1 MPGWRPADLAAPGT
15 LGSVTE
21 TSIVPGGAGSAPWS
35 EPGWW
40 DELTGWVDERLA
52 EAGIRRRGAPT
63 HVRSWAR
70 SALASV
76 ETDHGRFWTKQVPA
90 VFAHEI
96 AVTGLLT
103 DVDPGSVAPTFA
115 VDVPG
120 ARMITSH
127 VDGPSLADVTDG
139 PGAWTATLARLGEL
153 QRVLAADRTA
163 LETAGV
169 TAAPVGALAGSVA
182 GLLGDER
189 LTRPGEPDGLTA
201 DELARLQDRAEAI
214 AAACRELTGS
224 GVPESLDH
232 GDLSARQVIVGDMGP
247 VILDWS
253 DGSITHPFLSAAAF
267 LDDDRAPVTGVPAR
281 AELIDAYLG
290 PWVGAALITL
300 DDGRRAVELA
310 STVLPVHV
318 AALYADRVLPGLGWP
333 DDPDLTKV
341 VPALLRRLVNGRAR

>member
-1 MPGWRPADLAAPGT
+1 MPAADRAGPGT
-15 LGSVTE
+15 LDGVTE
-21 TSIVPGGAGSAPWS
+21 TSILPDGAGSAPWS
-35 EPGWW
+35 RPGWW
-40 DELTGWVDERLA
+40 AELTGWVDERLA
-52 EAGIRRRGAPT
+52 DAGIRRHGAPT

-76 ETDHGRFWTKQVPA
+76 ETDHGRFWAKQVPA

-127 VDGPSLADVTDG
+127 VAGPSLVDVVDE
-139 PGAWTATLARLGEL
+139 PAAWTATLARLGEL
-153 QRVLAADRTA
+153 QRVLAADRMG
-163 LETAGV
+163 LESAGV
-169 TAAPVGALAGSVA
+169 TAAPIGALAGSVP
-182 GLLGDER
+182 GLLADER
-189 LTRPGEPDGLTA
+189 LTRPGAPNGLTV
-201 DELARLQDRAEAI
+201 DELRRLQDRADAI
-214 AAACRELTGS
+214 AAACRELGGS
-224 GVPESLDH
+224 GIPESLDH

-267 LDDDRAPVTGVPAR
+267 LDDDRAPAAGVPSR
-281 AELIDAYLG
+281 LELVDAYLE
-290 PWVGAALITL
+290 PWVGAGLISL
-300 DDGRRAVELA
+300 DDGRHAVDVA
-310 STVLPVHV
+310 STVLPIHV

-341 VPALLRRLVNGRAR
+341 VPALLRRLL

>member
-1 MPGWRPADLAAPGT
+1 
-15 LGSVTE
+15 VTE
-21 TSIVPGGAGSAPWS
+21 TSILPDGAGPAPWS
-35 EPGWW
+35 RPGWW
-40 DELTGWVDERLA
+40 EELTGWVDARLA
-52 EAGIRRRGAPT
+52 DAGIRRRGDPT

-76 ETDHGRFWTKQVPA
+76 ETDHGRFWAKQVPA

-127 VDGPSLADVTDG
+127 VAGPSLSGVVDAPD
-139 PGAWTATLARLGEL
+139 AWTATLARLAEL
-153 QRVLAADRTA
+153 QRVLASDRSE
-163 LETAGV
+163 LETAV
-169 TAAPVGALAGSVA
+169 VSSAPIGALAASVQ
-182 GLLGDER
+182 GLLADER
-189 LTRPGEPDGLTA
+189 LTRPGERYGLTS
-201 DELARLQDRAEAI
+201 DEQARLQDRADAI
-214 AAACRELTGS
+214 AVACRELAGS

-267 LDDDRAPVTGVPAR
+267 LDDDRVLTAEVPGR
-281 AELIDAYLG
+281 AELVDAYLG
-290 PWVGAALITL
+290 PWIGAGLISL
-300 DDGRRAVELA
+300 DDGRHALGLA

-333 DDPDLTKV
+333 DDPDLTRV
-341 VPALLRRLVNGRAR
+341 VPALLRRLL

>member
-1 MPGWRPADLAAPGT
+1 MTETRRQPADTDA
-15 LGSVTE
+15 
-21 TSIVPGGAGSAPWS
+21 APWS
-35 EPGWW
+35 RPGWW

-70 SALASV
+70 SALATV
-76 ETDHGRFWTKQVPA
+76 ETDHGRFWAKQVPA

-115 VDVPG
+115 VDVRG
-120 ARMITSH
+120 GRMITSD
-127 VDGPSLADVTDG
+127 VAGPSLAEIADA
-139 PGAWTATLARLGEL
+139 PEAWTATLARLAEL
-153 QRVLAADRTA
+153 QRVLSADRTA
-163 LETAGV
+163 LEVAGV
-169 TAAPVGALAGSVA
+169 TPASIGALSGSVA
-182 GLLGDER
+182 ELLADER
-189 LTRPGEPDGLTA
+189 LTRPGQPDGLTN
-201 DELARLQDRAEAI
+201 DELTRLQDRADGI
-214 AAACRELTGS
+214 ATACRDLERS

-267 LDDDRAPVTGVPAR
+267 LDDERAPTKGVPDR
-281 AELIDAYLG
+281 SELVDTYLA
-290 PWVGAALITL
+290 PWVGAGLISL
-300 DDGRRAVELA
+300 DDGRDAVASA

-341 VPALLRRLVNGRAR
+341 VPALLRRLL